1 VNGLWRRYLG
11 IDDGEGFAVQV
22 KGIKLPMHDPRG
34 KKGLEISYAPSV
46 RGATHLEAI
55 NAR

>member
-1 VNGLWRRYLG
+1 MNGLWRRYLG